1 MRIVFRVDASVEVGF
16 GHLSRCINLA
26 EVLRSRGSEVSFV
39 CRDDEAKSFRALEDR
54 LFATVLLPMLSDGEP
69 VNQQD
74 DAQQTIQAL
83 QGKRPE
89 WLIVDNYLL
98 SKDWEQLLRPHVAKI
113 AVIEDLS
120 GREHDCDLL
129 LDQNYSERSASS
141 FEKFVPNTC
150 ELLLGPRFALIG
162 EQFRRLRELKS
173 RPASELKRIVI
184 FCGGSDP
191 QNLTQQVIDEISC
204 SELGNVAVDVVVGA
218 QNKTFDRE
226 AALKLNANI
235 KIHDA
240 GGEFAQTMS
249 LADLAIGAGG
259 TTSWERMCLGVPSI
273 VVSVAENQIFACEKL
288 GRDGIV
294 NYLGAQSSLKP
305 GAIRNAAIDAK
316 TKFVSLFDQIER
328 GQILVDGRGC
338 ERVAE
343 VMCPS
348 DESKLAV
355 RLAKLDDCVEFFNWV
370 NDPAVREQSLSTSTI
385 QWLDHK
391 KWFFEKIGSSA
402 TDMYVMEADGLPV
415 GQVRFE
421 KSASVAE
428 INYSL
433 DRIARNRRWASAML
447 EMAMKMFCQKCSSTL
462 RARVK
467 NSNAKSSAVFKQLGF
482 SEVPSQDPSLL
493 TFQLELESKVYGR

>member
-1 MRIVFRVDASVEVGF
+1 MRVVFRVDASGEVGF

-26 EVLRSRGSEVSFV
+26 EVLRSRGNEVSFV
-39 CRDDEAKSFRALEDR
+39 CRDDEAKSFKALEYR
-54 LFATVLLPMLSDGEP
+54 LFATVLLTLLEVDEVVS
-69 VNQQD
+69 QQE

-83 QGKRPE
+83 QGERPE
-89 WLIVDNYLL
+89 WLIVDSYTLDKN
-98 SKDWEQLLRPHVAKI
+98 WERLMRPHVAKI

-129 LDQNYSERSASS
+129 LDQNYSERSAAS

-173 RPASELKRIVI
+173 KPTPELKRIFV

-191 QNLTQQVIDEISC
+191 QNLTQQVINEISC
-204 SELGNVAVDVVVGA
+204 SELSNVAVDVVVGA

-235 KIHDA
+235 EIHNA
-240 GGEFAQTMS
+240 SGEFARIMS
-249 LADLAIGAGG
+249 IADLAIGAGG
-259 TTSWERMCLGVPSI
+259 TTSWERMCLGVLSI
-273 VVSVAENQIFACEKL
+273 VVSIAENQISACEKL
-288 GRDGIV
+288 GRDCLV
-294 NYLGAQSSLKP
+294 TYLGAQPSLKP
-305 GAIRNAAIDAK
+305 GAIRNAVIEAK
-316 TKFVSLFDQIER
+316 TKLVSWFDQIEK

-348 DESKLAV
+348 DESKLSV
-355 RLAKLDDCVEFFNWV
+355 RLAKPDDCVEFFNWA

-385 QWLDHK
+385 QWPDHK
-391 KWFFEKIGSSA
+391 KWFAEKISSSSSE
-402 TDMYVMEADGLPV
+402 MYVLEASGLPV

-421 KSASVAE
+421 KSAAVAE

-433 DRIARNRRWASAML
+433 DKIVRNRRWASVML
-447 EMAMKMFCQKCSSTL
+447 EMAMKMFGQKCSSTL

-467 NSNAKSSAVFKQLGF
+467 SSNAKSSSVFKQLGF
-482 SEVPSQDPSLL
+482 SEAPSQDPSLL
-493 TFQLELESKVYGR
+493 TFQLELESRVFGR